1 MNAYAILLKP
11 ARVALVVF
19 ALSIAMALAAVVG
32 LAYYRGKEEQTIL
45 KVAQQLT
52 YTKET
57 IRALTFDLDSI
68 NRLATKYRRLTQ
80 LGFIG
85 EADRD
90 GWVARLEAAYRDTH
104 LPPTLRYTLAPP
116 QLLNQ
121 ATLPA
126 DAPTAYQN
134 NILHHDLEL
143 ELSGIHE
150 GEFLDFMDR
159 LDTDWRAPY
168 RVDTCQMAR
177 GEAVIAGLQIKCTI
191 QLYSLPGNR
200 KE

>member
-32 LAYYRGKEEQTIL
+32 LAHYRGKEEQAIL
-45 KVAQQLT
+45 KTAQQLT
-52 YTKET
+52 YTRET

-68 NRLATKYRRLTQ
+68 NRLAARYRRLSQ

-90 GWVARLEAAYRDTH
+90 GWVARLEAAYRDTR

-121 ATLPA
+121 TTLPA
-126 DAPTAYQN
+126 DAPAAYQN

-150 GEFLDFMDR
+150 GEFLDFIDR
-159 LDTDWRAPY
+159 LNTDWRAPY

-177 GEAVIAGLQIKCTI
+177 DEAVTTGLQIKCTV
-191 QLYSLPGNR
+191 QMYSLPG
-200 KE
+200 KVP